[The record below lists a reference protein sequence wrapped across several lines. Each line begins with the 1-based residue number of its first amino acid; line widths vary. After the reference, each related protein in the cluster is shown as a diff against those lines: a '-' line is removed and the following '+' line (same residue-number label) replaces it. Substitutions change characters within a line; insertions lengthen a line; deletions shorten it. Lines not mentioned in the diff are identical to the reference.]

1 MRQTVSF
8 FLFWILFFGILA
20 ALFVGTWWYWDVRR
34 GPVEVTLDHSQILG
48 PRDPVVLRF
57 SQAVQ
62 PHSFDTALHIE
73 PAHPLRIEWN
83 EKNHVLLLIP
93 EADWPLES
101 KYQVTLAAGKTRWF
115 GSTPRVLFRL
125 EGPRYPKIVETIPA
139 IGAQDVLLG
148 IEDPIQVTF
157 DRSVKDFFIDFRFDP
172 PMEVVY
178 QNNPEKTQFDILP
191 KNPIEAGQKYSLK
204 LYAKWRGASDDV
216 YQFLSDTSFTT
227 RMIAPQSDVVEREE
241 SLSEE
246 DRASVARKSTGKY
259 IDINLSNQTMTL
271 FENGKA
277 LDAYLISSG
286 KKGMDTPKGEFSVQ
300 NKVQRPWSKAYGLY
314 MPYWQAITPDGKYG
328 IHELPEWPGGY
339 KEGANHLGTPVSHGC
354 VRLGVGAAERVY
366 AWSEVGTPIII
377 Y

>member
-1 MRQTVSF
+1 MRQATSF
-8 FLFWILFFGILA
+8 FLFWILFLGLLI
-20 ALFVGTWWYWDVRR
+20 ALFTGTWWYWNVRR
-34 GPVEVTLDHSQILG
+34 GPVQVTLEKSELTG

-62 PHSFDTALHIE
+62 PRSFDTALHIE

-83 EKNHVLLLIP
+83 EKNHVLLLVP
-93 EADWPLES
+93 ETDWPLES
-101 KYQVTLAAGKTRWF
+101 KYQVTLTAGKTRWF

-125 EGPRYPKIVETIPA
+125 EGPQYPNVIETIPA
-139 IGAQDVLLG
+139 VGAQDVLLG
-148 IEDPIQVTF
+148 IEDPIKITF

-191 KNPIEAGQKYSLK
+191 KQPLISGETYALK
-204 LYAKWRGASDDV
+204 LYAKWRGAPDDV
-216 YQFLSDTSFTT
+216 YQFLSETSFTT
-227 RMIAPQSDVVEREE
+227 QTTVSSSHLLTAAE
-241 SLSEE
+241 SQTETFQVPL
-246 DRASVARKSTGKY
+246 AKKSIGKY
-259 IDINLSNQTMTL
+259 IDISLSSQTMTL
-271 FENGKA
+271 FENGQA
-277 LDAYLISSG
+277 LDSYRISSG

-300 NKVQRPWSKAYGLY
+300 NKAARPWSKQYGLY
-314 MPYWQAITPDGKYG
+314 MPYWQAITADGKYG

-366 AWSEVGTPIII
+366 TWSDVGTPIII